1 MLTLFVVI
9 FILGSVRLFGG
20 DRPCSGRVEVH
31 SGKAWIPVSDGNFT
45 LPTAQVICA
54 ELGCGK
60 VASVLKH
67 MPFRESDGQV
77 WAEEFRCEG
86 EEPELRVCPRVP
98 CPGGMCHHSGAA
110 QVACSGE
117 MWIRTNLPAL
127 CVGVRKS

>member
-1 MLTLFVVI
+1 MFVII
-9 FILGSVRLFGG
+9 FVLGSVRLFGG

-45 LPTAQVICA
+45 LSTAQVICA

-60 VASVLKH
+60 AVSVLKH

-110 QVACSGE
+110 QIACSGE

-127 CVGVRKS
+127 SVGVRKS

>member
-1 MLTLFVVI
+1 MLTVFVVI

-31 SGKAWIPVSDGNFT
+31 SGKAWIPVSEGNFT
-45 LPTAQVICA
+45 LSTAQVICA
-54 ELGCGK
+54 ELGGGK

-98 CPGGMCHHSGAA
+98 CSGGKCHHSGAA

-117 MWIRTNLPAL
+117 M
-127 CVGVRKS
+127 